1 MTPDVSLKSIEFEN
15 TASAIGSVKV
25 NLSNGVTS
33 QRYMHQNFKSTPDEI
48 TVLEF
53 DYDISIGAV
62 SGLVLGVD
70 HIRALKFYDRED
82 QLQYKYSALR
92 NEPWEYFEKF
102 EIQDNQELIGIYGV
116 ANKKSWISNFGFI
129 VKEKVSE

>member
-15 TASAIGSVKV
+15 ISSAIGSVKV

-82 QLQYKYSALR
+82 QLQYKYSALA
-92 NEPWEYFEKF
+92 NEPW
-102 EIQDNQELIGIYGV
+102 
-116 ANKKSWISNFGFI
+116 
-129 VKEKVSE
+129 